1 MQRGLGTRKCTEGAT
16 IGFSANAANEMAQSK
31 LSLSE
36 CRIRKL
42 LPGDQGTKTIGSGC
56 IVSLKLRGEGSSKGE
71 ALQYSVALITTTQV
85 ITKNDLQST
94 GASTLVDFL
103 DKGNG
108 KLVTFNMSLKRA
120 ADVSDIFPGRVL
132 EGTEDALKEVSFI
145 IIPVEIFD
153 DTNRFKRFF
162 KKAYSS
168 WRGTSFE
175 KRSLPC
181 SNQCDENLR
190 KAISNRQVLCH
201 VVCDGRSA
209 DCFSTEPYR
218 LEFGTEDHRFKLST
232 PVEHDGDDDVKQLKD
247 FKRGERPLGAPL
259 LNDGG
264 KFLGMLAITRGD
276 ERKLFPLFLPVLDED
291 VAQSYTP
298 SKY

>member
-1 MQRGLGTRKCTEGAT
+1 
-16 IGFSANAANEMAQSK
+16 MAQSK

-42 LPGDQGTKTIGSGC
+42 LPRDQGTKTIGSGC
-56 IVSLKLRGEGSSKGE
+56 IASLKLWGEGSSKGE
-71 ALQYSVALITTTQV
+71 ALQYSVVLITTTQV
-85 ITKNDLQST
+85 ITKNDLRST
-94 GASTLVDFL
+94 TASILVDFL

-108 KLVTFNMSLKRA
+108 KLVTFNISLKGA
-120 ADVSDIFPGRVL
+120 ADVSDIIPGRVL
-132 EGTEDALKEVSFI
+132 EGTKDALKEVSFM

-153 DTNRFKRFF
+153 DTNRIKRFF
-162 KKAYSS
+162 KNAYYSM
-168 WRGTSFE
+168 RGTSFE
-175 KRSLPC
+175 KRSLP
-181 SNQCDENLR
+181 SSSQCDENLR

-201 VVCDGRSA
+201 VLCDGRSA
-209 DCFSTEPYR
+209 DCFTTEPYR
-218 LEFGTEDHRFKLST
+218 LEFETENQRFKLSA

-264 KFLGMLAITRGD
+264 KFLGLLAIARGE

-291 VAQSYTP
+291 ITQSYTH
-298 SKY
+298 SKYQL